1 MLRRSATLLGILAG
15 SLALAAPALAVDV
28 TVRVEGKTR
37 TLFGTE
43 LPSVEPFEGTLAAI
57 DTAGAPA
64 TVELRTPTP
73 LGALEAASREG
84 EFYYHVTTS
93 SFGAYVDRVGR
104 FAGTGASGWVFK
116 VNGRSPSVGA
126 SAYRL
131 RDGDDVLWYYATFG
145 AKGGPLT
152 LEIRLEART
161 GCLVAIGRD
170 DKGVAERVRNVRFE
184 LDTGVRRSAT
194 GRVCPDVWHS
204 VRVVKK
210 GAVPSSTR
218 YAG

>member
-1 MLRRSATLLGILAG
+1 MFRRTAPLVGLVAAV
-15 SLALAAPALAVDV
+15 LALAGPALAVDV

-43 LPSVEPFEGTLAAI
+43 LPSVQPFEGTLAAT
-57 DTAGAPA
+57 DSAGQPS
-64 TVELRTPTP
+64 TVELTTPTP

-84 EFYYHVTTS
+84 ELFYHVTTS

-116 VNGRSPSVGA
+116 VNGKSPTVGA
-126 SAYRL
+126 SVYRL

-152 LEIRLEART
+152 LEIRLEERT
-161 GCLVAIGRD
+161 GCLVAIGRN
-170 DKGVAERVRNVRFE
+170 DKGAAERVRNVRFE
-184 LDTGVRRSAT
+184 LDTGVRASAS
-194 GRVCPDVWHS
+194 GRICPDTWHAA
-204 VRVVKK
+204 RVVKR
-210 GAVPSSTR
+210 GAIPSSTR